1 MHYRRHDLLDINRSG
16 RRRILDELATDHAVG
31 EELRNKYTHIILPR
45 SDGSGLPG
53 IVRRE
58 EGFRVSRLIPVG
70 FCGPVYVN
78 GSRLRLA
85 TFVKPEE
92 VVSRTTSY
100 DLLERNSV
108 SVHNASTQALND
120 AMIHARRLGLNLGVW
135 GSLALELYT
144 GLMCTHENSDLD
156 LIVES
161 APLHVLSEFLNKVV
175 TLESS
180 IGLRI
185 DVELDL
191 PNGYGVHLKEIFGG
205 GRTVIG
211 KSVKDVNLFHREELL
226 ATLPKK
232 MSSPHNIDLASW
244 RTHV

>member
-1 MHYRRHDLLDINRSG
+1 MHYKRHDLLDISISG
-16 RRRILDELATDHAVG
+16 RKRIFEELATDHAVG
-31 EELRNKYTHIILPR
+31 EELRNKYTHILLPR
-45 SDGSGLPG
+45 TDGSGFPG

-58 EGFRVSRLIPVG
+58 ESFRVKGVIPVG
-70 FCGPVYVN
+70 FCGPVYLN

-85 TFVKPEE
+85 TFVKPDE
-92 VVSRTTSY
+92 VVTRTTPY
-100 DLLERNSV
+100 DLLERDSV
-108 SVHNASTQALND
+108 SVHNASTRALND
-120 AMIHARRLGLNLGVW
+120 VMIHARRLGITLGVW
-135 GSLALELYT
+135 GSMALELYT

-156 LIVES
+156 LLVGA
-161 APLHVLSEFLNKVV
+161 APLNVLSQFLNKVV

-180 IGLRI
+180 LGLRI

-205 GRTVIG
+205 GRTVMG
-211 KSVKDVNLFHREELL
+211 KSFMDVNLFHREKLL

-232 MSSPHNIDLASW
+232 KSDPQNMDLASW